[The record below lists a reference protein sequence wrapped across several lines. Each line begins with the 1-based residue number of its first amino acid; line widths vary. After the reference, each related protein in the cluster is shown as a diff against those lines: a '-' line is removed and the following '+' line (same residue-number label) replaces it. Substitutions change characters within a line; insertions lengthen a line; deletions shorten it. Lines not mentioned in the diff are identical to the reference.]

1 MLILSLREEEEEED
15 PVAKAEDD
23 FWHVIGLEKK
33 GIDTREKKRQE
44 ALMTLNQPT
53 PIPEETSE
61 VIQSED
67 KVQWNQSIPGT
78 NTSVLITGVSSF
90 QARIY
95 SKYHV

>member
-1 MLILSLREEEEEED
+1 MTWYHLLISSTRNILYSNIQKNEMLILSLREEEEEED

-53 PIPEETSE
+53 PIPEETNE

-67 KVQWNQSIPGT
+67 KEDGKT
-78 NTSVLITGVSSF
+78 T
-90 QARIY
+90 
-95 SKYHV
+95 